1 MKNNNNGRFDVRKGM
16 KLVGSSE
23 YSSIE
28 QNRKGGD
35 LFRVVGMRKS
45 EINWEVYN

>member
-1 MKNNNNGRFDVRKGM
+1 M

-23 YSSIE
+23 HSSTE

-35 LFRVVGMRKS
+35 LFRAAGTRKS
-45 EINWEVYN
+45 EINWEAYN